1 MSLSQYY
8 GSSLWQMSVRYFLK
22 QHKHRVPAAL
32 NNDDL
37 FVQQWNLPI
46 QHNNVFGQIQQN
58 NVMQRKYRCLKNIL
72 GQGIMDTRQN
82 KMRPMLNTQL
92 IVT

>member
-1 MSLSQYY
+1 MTYSY
-8 GSSLWQMSVRYFLK
+8 
-22 QHKHRVPAAL
+22 
-32 NNDDL
+32 NNEIYL
-37 FVQQWNLPI
+37 YSIIMF
-46 QHNNVFGQIQQN
+46 FGQIQQN